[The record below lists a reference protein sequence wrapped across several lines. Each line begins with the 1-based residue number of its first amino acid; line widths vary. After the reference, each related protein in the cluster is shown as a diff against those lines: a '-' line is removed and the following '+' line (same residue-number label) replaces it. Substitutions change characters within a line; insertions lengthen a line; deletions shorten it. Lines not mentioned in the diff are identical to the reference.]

1 MAVHLLLLLFGEK
14 YNWWNYPIVGG
25 SFTDLF
31 DVFGLLD
38 GENNTI
44 INVTIK
50 ILTIAPVIAMTTT
63 LFLTG
68 LNKISTKTSHIIV
81 AICFGIPSLCTI
93 INIADTLISHEL
105 AAYDAYI
112 SIIPLTAFLI
122 MLFLCITMLTKIK
135 INRTLNKILSIAPSV
150 IYLYYDILIML
161 EDYNEY
167 REYYGY
173 TDSMFDWYGLSEL
186 IKAIVMIAFL
196 LFMGLYF
203 IKAYNISKK
212 HEIAS
217 EKQSYL

>member
-38 GENNTI
+38 DENNTI
-44 INVTIK
+44 INVTTK

-122 MLFLCITMLTKIK
+122 MLFLSHHYADK
-135 INRTLNKILSIAPSV
+135 NKNQP
-150 IYLYYDILIML
+150 
-161 EDYNEY
+161 
-167 REYYGY
+167 Y
-173 TDSMFDWYGLSEL
+173 TEQNTQYSTFC
-186 IKAIVMIAFL
+186 
-196 LFMGLYF
+196 
-203 IKAYNISKK
+203 NIPVLRYID
-212 HEIAS
+212 HARR
-217 EKQSYL
+217 L